1 MKAFLFATLGLVSVI
16 ASSGAQ
22 AAQMIHVSGTLDNT
36 SSGDAVVAMYVE
48 YVATSNLPTC
58 KSYGLPELKPTSS
71 PKVKQQ
77 LILLAGD
84 SFQKDVPAEFGVC
97 KYKAR
102 TAGIAVVS
110 PNIVANIMKMGGRQV
125 ADDTVE
131 FTGGFSNL
139 VRIKGGNQSETNTL
153 KCAWDGTLST
163 KCDAQEVISNGSSI
177 DLSVKIQK

>member
-1 MKAFLFATLGLVSVI
+1 MKAFLFATLGLASVI

-58 KSYGLPELKPTSS
+58 KSYGLPELKPSAS

-77 LILLAGD
+77 LILVPGD
-84 SFQKDVPAEFGVC
+84 RFQKDVAAQFGVC
-97 KYKAR
+97 KYQLR
-102 TAGIAVVS
+102 TAGIVVVN
-110 PNIVANIMKMGGRQV
+110 PEIVTNILKMGGKQV
-125 ADDTVE
+125 AADTVE
-131 FTGGFSNL
+131 FTGGISNL
-139 VRIKGGNQSETNTL
+139 VRIKGGNQTQTNTL

-163 KCDAQEVISNGSSI
+163 KCDAQEVISNGSAI
-177 DLSVKIQK
+177 DLAVTIQK